1 MSKVKGIMVHI
12 EVNGKPD
19 FYSYLTEEGYF
30 HTYAST
36 GRPTIIA
43 MYDKETCLSTTK
55 VDFSEITKVTLMPMG
70 IEMDKNGLLK
80 GVK

>member
-1 MSKVKGIMVHI
+1 MVKDLIIYI

-19 FYSYLTEEGYF
+19 FYSYLTDEGYF

-43 MYDKETCLSTTK
+43 MYDKETFRSTTN

-70 IEMDKNGLLK
+70 IEMNKNGLLK
-80 GVK
+80 GLK